1 MKVIKTLSFVFLI
14 SVFVVACAPG
24 SASADTKPNGSSTTM
39 ELTSGV
45 SAAPVDPGA
54 VDITRDPTDLPVPLG
69 QRGPEKVRVD
79 LVTSEIS
86 GLLAD
91 GTSYRYW
98 TFDGKVPGPM
108 IRVRV
113 GDTVELHLKN
123 DIKSLMAHSIDLHAV
138 TGPAAARSRPKPNP
152 VRKRCS
158 PLKRSTPGCS
168 FTTARPPW
176 WRTISPTGCTA

>member
-1 MKVIKTLSFVFLI
+1 MGIT
-14 SVFVVACAPG
+14 P
-24 SASADTKPNGSSTTM
+24 
-39 ELTSGV
+39 GV
-45 SAAPVDPGA
+45 SAGPVNPDA
-54 VDITRDPTDLPVPLG
+54 VDITRDPTDLPTPVG

-91 GTSYRYW
+91 GTSYKYW
-98 TFDGKVPGPM
+98 TFNGKVPGPM

-123 DIKSLMAHSIDLHAV
+123 DMKSLMAHSIDLHAV
-138 TGPAAARSRPKPNP
+138 TGPGGGAVATQTQPGQETMFTFKP
-152 VRKRCS
+152 
-158 PLKRSTPGCS
+158 STPGCS
-168 FTTARPPW
+168 FTTARPLW